1 MRGHHGRAFLFGA
14 DVAPAASTG
23 DLRDQI
29 VKSTD
34 KGKSVAEILGLF
46 GSLTKL
52 KNEAWYTCHSEDK
65 F

>member
-1 MRGHHGRAFLFGA
+1 MEEHSSL
-14 DVAPAASTG
+14 VLMWLLLPPCG

-34 KGKSVAEILGLF
+34 KGKTVAEILGLI

>member
-1 MRGHHGRAFLFGA
+1 MRGHHGRAYLFGA

-52 KNEAWYTCHSEDK
+52 RN
-65 F
+65 

>member
-1 MRGHHGRAFLFGA
+1 MEEHFSL
-14 DVAPAASTG
+14 VLMWLLLPPCG

-52 KNEAWYTCHSEDK
+52 RN
-65 F
+65 